1 MFSWRSEMTK
11 RVAWFTGQASSGS
24 VTPYKVYEVFNED
37 STSFNLKDDAGD
49 TRFCSKRGCA
59 HICHKDWVIADVV
72 DEEKVE
78 TLKRIGVVDLLP
90 EDSEFTLG
98 QEVIVVDSALYSGKA
113 ILRGCE
119 YNRDGSF
126 DGYIVETPEKHG
138 SPDDGG
144 LCKGG
149 FALWVRD
156 KGIKAIVEQTKPKK
170 AKKWS
175 KWYKNTTGKCPEDL
189 KRKQKIK
196 LKWSDGDKFNIS
208 KPHDAAWY
216 FSQGDNPVDITHYKV
231 KLKDIS
237 DDAPTSA
244 SKAKQN
250 TDWQDNVLGLCPVP
264 PHKTV
269 EARLKCGEILKWA
282 ADSLNWGETLTAGRK
297 IVKWR
302 LAD

>member
-1 MFSWRSEMTK
+1 MTK
-11 RVAWFTGQASSGS
+11 RVAWFTGQASHN
-24 VTPYKVYEVFNED
+24 VLTPNKVYAVFNED
-37 STSFNLKDDAGD
+37 GDSFNLKDDTDD
-49 TRFCSKRGCA
+49 TRFCLKKGCT
-59 HICHKDWVIADVV
+59 HICHKDWVFADVIE
-72 DEEKVE
+72 EEKVE

-175 KWYKNTTGKCPEDL
+175 AWLPHTNDEQPVADDVIIKVKFSDGTTYKEEAGNWSWFKP
-189 KRKQKIK
+189 K
-196 LKWSDGDKFNIS
+196 SDGDGSVRF
-208 KPHDAAWY
+208 
-216 FSQGDNPVDITHYKV
+216 YKV
-231 KLKDIS
+231 KLKDQEK
-237 DDAPTSA
+237 PK
-244 SKAKQN
+244 SKWTKN
-250 TDWQDNVLGLCPVP
+250 TGVCPVD
-264 PHKTV
+264 KFATV
-269 EARLKCGEILKWA
+269 EFKRRDGGKSKLDAWQCTWEISGEDYDIL
-282 ADSLNWGETLTAGRK
+282 
-297 IVKWR
+297 KWR